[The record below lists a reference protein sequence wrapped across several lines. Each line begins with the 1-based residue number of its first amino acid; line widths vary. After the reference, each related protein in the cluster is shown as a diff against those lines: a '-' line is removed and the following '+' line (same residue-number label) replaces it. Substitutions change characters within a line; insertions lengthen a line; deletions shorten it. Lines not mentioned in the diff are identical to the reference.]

1 MELKYEKFLR
11 KIHDT
16 GRNKDSL
23 GADAD
28 IMNGLMGAESDYNE
42 AKENGKNIEEATAIY
57 REKLGAVK
65 IYIKRAI
72 EVLQAEHQELSEQL
86 QECKDNLLDD
96 DLNVDKIFE
105 IIDAVTEI
113 ANLVY

>member
-11 KIHDT
+11 KIHGT

-28 IMNGLMGAESDYNE
+28 IMAGLMGAESDYNE
-42 AKENGKNIEEATAIY
+42 AKENGKNIEEATFIY
-57 REKLGAVK
+57 GKKLGAVK
-65 IYIKRAI
+65 IHIEQAI
-72 EVLQAEHQELSEQL
+72 EVLQAECPELSERL
-86 QECKDNLLDD
+86 QECKDDLLDD
-96 DLNVDKIFE
+96 DLDVDKIFE
-105 IIDAVTEI
+105 IIDAVTGI